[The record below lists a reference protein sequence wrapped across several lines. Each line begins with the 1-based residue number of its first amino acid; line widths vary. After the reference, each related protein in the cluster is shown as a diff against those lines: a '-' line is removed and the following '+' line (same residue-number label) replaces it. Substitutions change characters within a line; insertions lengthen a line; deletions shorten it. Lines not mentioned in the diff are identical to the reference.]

1 MFALEILANQERQW
15 LSLVR
20 EAVHEVRYGSVP
32 AVRQEKRQQEKKS
45 LLPAGTVPAEQ
56 SFSSIIR
63 LVNFILEQAALL
75 QASDI
80 HLEPQKGKIRVRFR
94 VSGILQEVM
103 QMPEIIGQSVVS
115 RLKVMAGMDIAKK
128 QVPQDGHIHFEGE
141 EAAVDIRVSS
151 LPAAY
156 GEVMVMRLMN
166 ISEKLLSIDEL
177 GFSVLDARKFRGLI
191 HRPSGLMVLCGPM
204 NSGKTSS
211 LYAALAELNTPE
223 RNLVTLED
231 PIERI
236 ITGVNQVQINPQAGL
251 TYVAGLRAVLRQ
263 DVTGILLGE
272 IRDEETAAMAVRI
285 ALTGHLLMT
294 TIHTENAV
302 AVIYRLLEM
311 GIAPYLLAATLSGIV
326 SQRLV
331 RRLCPHCREAYRI
344 EGAEAAVLE
353 MMAENKGLKEQ
364 QEELSEKEEACAG
377 EEVQEKSA
385 GMIFYRSHGCEHC
398 HGTGYLGRTVLA
410 EILVPDDAVREGILQ
425 RIPRREMETLAR
437 SCGMKTLLE
446 DGLSKAEQG
455 ITSLAE
461 VRRVLYGG

>member
-1 MFALEILANQERQW
+1 MLFLEEKEILWQ
-15 LSLVR
+15 SLVR
-20 EAVHEVRYGSVP
+20 EAVHEVRYGGVP
-32 AVRQEKRQQEKKS
+32 AVRQERARGQEKRS
-45 LLPAGTVPAEQ
+45 LLQAGGLNAEP

-63 LVNFILEQAALL
+63 LVDFILQQAAVL

-80 HLEPQKGKIRVRFR
+80 HIEPQERNIRLRFR

-103 QMPEIIGQSVVS
+103 QMPEIIGQAVVS

-128 QVPQDGHIHFEGE
+128 QLPQDGHIHLETAGIT
-141 EAAVDIRVSS
+141 ADIRVSS
-151 LPAAY
+151 LPAAH

-166 ISEKLLSIDEL
+166 MSGKLLSIDEL
-177 GFSVLDARKFRGLI
+177 GFAAQDAKKFRGLI
-191 HRPSGLMVLCGPM
+191 HRPSGMMVLCGPM

-211 LYAALAELNTPE
+211 LYAALAELNTPD

-231 PIERI
+231 PIERLLA
-236 ITGVNQVQINPQAGL
+236 GVNQVEINAQAGL

-311 GIAPYLLAATLSGIV
+311 GIAPYLLAATLAGIV

-331 RRLCPHCREAYRI
+331 RRLCPHCREADPAGRREAESLLLLAEQEAG
-344 EGAEAAVLE
+344 EGAEAAKLP
-353 MMAENKGLKEQ
+353 AD
-364 QEELSEKEEACAG
+364 A
-377 EEVQEKSA
+377 
-385 GMIFYRSHGCEHC
+385 IFYRSCGCELC
-398 HGTGYLGRTVLA
+398 HGTGYLGRTLLA
-410 EILVPDDAVREGILQ
+410 EILVPDDDVCEGILQ
-425 RIPRREMETLAR
+425 RIPRRKMEELAR
-437 SCGMKTLLE
+437 QSGMKSLLE
-446 DGLSKAEQG
+446 DGISKAGQG
-455 ITSLAE
+455 VTSLSE